1 MGVWLEGVAHL
12 GRVRV
17 DPRALLEEPGVDGR
31 HLDGDPED
39 ARQEGRRGAQALAAL
54 LAARMGL
61 HHGGC
66 GTHVLRD
73 PVVLRQAGNA
83 QAPSQDRGRRLRLVV
98 VQALELGG
106 HRQGVRRV
114 GGSGRL
120 MTRDFSAY
128 FLKVQYCIES
138 ESLLDVQLHR
148 IQEQA
153 LCLSLSRRAA
163 AELRAWQLR

>member
-120 MTRDFSAY
+120 MSRDFSA
-128 FLKVQYCIES
+128 
-138 ESLLDVQLHR
+138 
-148 IQEQA
+148 
-153 LCLSLSRRAA
+153 
-163 AELRAWQLR
+163 